1 MLESLRIS
9 SGSSSLGLWMD
20 ELTVTPALSQDQ
32 HFERAEPDARGGT
45 AWAPQPEQVN
55 PLTNLQ
61 SSFAS
66 QVISFNTQF
75 DGILS
80 RALVS
85 PPPPRERQRAAVFLA
100 SHSSKISSKH
110 TASLSYTK
118 AFYFLTNSI
127 PQML

>member
-1 MLESLRIS
+1 
-9 SGSSSLGLWMD
+9 MD

-85 PPPPRERQRAAVFLA
+85 PPPPEKDKELQSSLLPTALRSAVNTQ
-100 SHSSKISSKH
+100 HH
-110 TASLSYTK
+110 
-118 AFYFLTNSI
+118 FLTQKHFI
-127 PQML
+127 F